1 MRCRFITSG
10 GYDVVGSAM
19 LSFPSV
25 VRIYL
30 CCQPTDMRRSFDG
43 LAYMV
48 REIIGQ
54 DPLSGHVFVFRNK
67 RGNMLKLLYWDR
79 DGFAIWYKR
88 LEKGTFSWPDNI
100 PADYKLAS
108 REFAMMLEGVE
119 WSKAKKAK
127 RFSLKQ

>member
-1 MRCRFITSG
+1 
-10 GYDVVGSAM
+10 M

-79 DGFAIWYKR
+79 DGFVIWYKR
-88 LEKGTFSWPDNI
+88 LEKGTFSWPDHI
-100 PADYKLAS
+100 PAGHNGRHFRLSARFIYRRATQH
-108 REFAMMLEGVE
+108 FAD
-119 WSKAKKAK
+119 
-127 RFSLKQ
+127 RIR